1 MRVLICA
8 ASRHGATAEIAE
20 AIAAELARHGVTAVV
35 RPPDRVRGVD
45 GFDAVLL
52 GSGVYAGHW
61 LPAVKAIAQRHADA
75 LRRRRVWLF
84 SSGPVGAPRPL
95 PEGDPVDVE
104 PLLAMTGAVE
114 HRLFGGRLDRSRLRF
129 GERTIVRAIG
139 APEGDYRDWDAIRA
153 FGSDVAAALRT
164 EVAPA

>member
-8 ASRHGATAEIAE
+8 ASKHGATAEIAE
-20 AIAAELARHGVTAVV
+20 AIADVLTRQGVTVV
-35 RPPDRVRGVD
+35 VLPPEQVRDLD
-45 GFDAVLL
+45 GFDAVIL

-61 LPAVKAIAQRHADA
+61 MPAAKDLAERHRHA

-84 SSGPVGAPRPL
+84 SSGPIGAPRPL

-104 PLLAMTGAVE
+104 PLLELTGAVE
-114 HRLFGGRLDRSRLRF
+114 HRLFGGRIDRSRLRF

-153 FGSDVAAALRT
+153 FGADVAAALGAA
-164 EVAPA
+164 VPA

>member
-20 AIAAELARHGVTAVV
+20 AIAAELARHGVAVVV

-61 LPAVKAIAQRHADA
+61 LPAVKALADRHQEA
-75 LRRRRVWLF
+75 LRARPVWLF

-95 PEGDPVDVE
+95 PEGDPVDVGR
-104 PLLAMTGAVE
+104 LLETTGAVE

-139 APEGDYRDWDAIRA
+139 APDGDYRDWDAIRA
-153 FGSDVAAALRT
+153 FGADVATALRAA
-164 EVAPA
+164 VPA